1 MRLNKYIAQA
11 GIASRRGADELIKN
25 GNVRING
32 RTVSTLGYDVG
43 DEDEVFVNGVRA
55 VVSARSVYIL
65 LNKPKGFITTVKDE
79 RGRATVM
86 DLIGDIPERVFPVGR
101 LDSATT
107 GLLILTNDGEFANK
121 LTHPGHEVYKTY
133 RAKVSG
139 IISNQRIARLKK
151 GVDIGGYV
159 TAPADVKL
167 VRQGAK
173 SAVVEI
179 SIREGKNQ
187 QVRKMF
193 AEVGNKVLELERIS
207 IGEVRLGNLMSGHYR
222 KMKRQEIDCLLR

>member
-11 GIASRRGADELIKN
+11 GLSSRRGADDLIMN
-25 GNVRING
+25 GNVKING
-32 RTVSTLGYDVG
+32 QTVSTPGYDVKNG
-43 DEDEVFVNGVRA
+43 EEVRVNGMLA
-55 VVSARSVYIL
+55 VAATRFVYVL
-65 LNKPKGFITTVKDE
+65 LNKPKGFITTAKDE
-79 RGRATVM
+79 KGRATVM

-101 LDSATT
+101 LDAATT

-139 IISNQRIARLKK
+139 IISNERIAKLRR

-159 TAPADVKL
+159 TAPANVQL
-167 VRQGAK
+167 IRQGSK
-173 SAVVEI
+173 SALVEI
-179 SIREGKNQ
+179 SIREGKNH

-193 AEVGNKVLELERIS
+193 AEVGNKVLELERIA
-207 IGEVRLGNLMSGHYR
+207 IGEVRLGNLLSGHYR
-222 KMKRQEIDCLLR
+222 KMKRQEIDSLG